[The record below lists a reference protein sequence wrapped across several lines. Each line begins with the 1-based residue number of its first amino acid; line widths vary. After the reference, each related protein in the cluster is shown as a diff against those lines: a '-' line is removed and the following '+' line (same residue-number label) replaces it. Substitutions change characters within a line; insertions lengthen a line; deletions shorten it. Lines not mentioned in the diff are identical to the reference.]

1 MISKRST
8 DDKVMQ
14 VKNQNVGFTGAE
26 VIDASIF
33 VVQWIWSLE
42 IQCYN
47 DVMCWSERMLFSDQ
61 KQIKE
66 AAVKDE
72 KRQNTNIQL
81 MYRAIDLEK
90 II

>member
-1 MISKRST
+1 
-8 DDKVMQ
+8 
-14 VKNQNVGFTGAE
+14 
-26 VIDASIF
+26 
-33 VVQWIWSLE
+33 
-42 IQCYN
+42 
-47 DVMCWSERMLFSDQ
+47 MLFSDQ